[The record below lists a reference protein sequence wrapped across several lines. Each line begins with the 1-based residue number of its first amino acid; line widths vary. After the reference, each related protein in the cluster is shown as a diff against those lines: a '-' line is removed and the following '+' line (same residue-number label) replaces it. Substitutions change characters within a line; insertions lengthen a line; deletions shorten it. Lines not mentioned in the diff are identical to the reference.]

1 MKIFFRPIQTCTDG
15 DSGFKAKDHS
25 NFIMT
30 LMVYVGLLAAVFILF
45 LRTEY
50 KRRRADRGKWEDQ
63 ESSLSEKN
71 SGGGEARERNGL

>member
-1 MKIFFRPIQTCTDG
+1 
-15 DSGFKAKDHS
+15 
-25 NFIMT
+25 MT
-30 LMVYVGLLAAVFILF
+30 LMVYVGLLAVVFILF